1 MITEKLISYIWWWF
15 LASEKL
21 RKYAWD
27 TNIWVFQKEAKAEDT
42 GEGSVL
48 GKLQNLLVGYM
59 NEKKKKKR
67 ERAEFSVTG

>member
-1 MITEKLISYIWWWF
+1 MITDKLISYSWWWF
-15 LASEKL
+15 LVSEKL

-27 TNIWVFQKEAKAEDT
+27 TNIWVLQKEAKAEDT

-48 GKLQNLLVGYM
+48 GKLQKLLVGYR
-59 NEKKKKKR
+59 NEKKKK